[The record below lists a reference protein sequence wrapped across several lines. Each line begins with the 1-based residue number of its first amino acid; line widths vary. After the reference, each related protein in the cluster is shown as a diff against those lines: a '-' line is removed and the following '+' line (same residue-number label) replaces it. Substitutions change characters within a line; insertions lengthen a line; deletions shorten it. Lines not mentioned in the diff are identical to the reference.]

1 MIAIASLFRSIL
13 IFPLVLL
20 SFSTPKMIT
29 RMSSSRL
36 VNFVML
42 ELTTIAMAVVFA
54 YYFFW
59 NTFLD
64 VLTSQAFLLCLVA
77 FLTPAF
83 LITFKQVYGRE
94 KSKRAITLDKIKNSC
109 WRPYAAPVIGET
121 VNIELKNGRILWHV
135 PSEKLEVLH
144 DEVKLWMPVP
154 GQCAK

>member
-1 MIAIASLFRSIL
+1 MIITISLFRSIL

-20 SFSTPKMIT
+20 TFSTPKMIT

-59 NTFLD
+59 NAFLD
-64 VLTSQAFLLCLVA
+64 VLTSQVFLLCLTAV
-77 FLTPAF
+77 LTPAF

-94 KSKRAITLDKIKNSC
+94 KSKRAFKKNSS
-109 WRPYAAPVIGET
+109 WRAYEAPVNGEV
-121 VNIELKNGRILWHV
+121 VNIELKNGSILWHV
-135 PSEKLEVLH
+135 PSEELEVLH